1 MNSGKRALIFGI
13 CGQDGSYLAH
23 SLLKKGFHVSG
34 TSRDSFSANKTNL
47 EKLNIEKEVEIL
59 STQISDFRSVL
70 CTIKDTSPDHIFHMA
85 GQTSVGLSFSMP
97 FESIE
102 SISISTLNILECVR
116 FIGKNIRIFI
126 PCSSECFGN
135 NTQED
140 PADETKVLNPLSPYA
155 VAKCSSYWLSKSY
168 RDSYG
173 MHISVAFLSNH
184 ESPLRGSKFVMSKL
198 FTEIKKIKENK
209 ISKINFGDID
219 IIRDWGWAPDYVE
232 AIIDINNYENPEEFI
247 IGTGTSVSLRD
258 IIRKTFLLIGIND
271 YQNYITSKKVEIRPN
286 DLRKSYLDPSKA
298 FEKLNWK
305 SKTDINELINKLYHN
320 LLF

>member
-1 MNSGKRALIFGI
+1 MSSVKRALIFGI

-23 SLLKKGFHVSG
+23 SLLKKGFNVCG
-34 TSRDSFSANKTNL
+34 TSRDSFIANKTNL
-47 EKLNIEKEVEIL
+47 EKLRIDKEVEIF
-59 STQISDFRSVL
+59 SAQINDFRSVL
-70 CTIKDTSPDHIFHMA
+70 CTIKDTSPDYIFHMA

-102 SISISTLNILECVR
+102 SISISTLNILESVR

-135 NTQED
+135 NSQDD

-155 VAKCSSYWLSKSY
+155 VAKCSSFWLSKSY

-198 FTEIKKIKENK
+198 FREIKKIEEKK
-209 ISKINFGDID
+209 ISRINFGDID
-219 IIRDWGWAPDYVE
+219 IIRDWGWAPDYIE
-232 AIIDINNYENPEEFI
+232 AIIDIINYENPEEFI
-247 IGTGTSVSLRD
+247 IGTGTSVTLRK
-258 IIRKTFLLIGIND
+258 IIQKAFALIGIND
-271 YQNYITSKKVEIRPN
+271 YQNYISSKEIEKRPN
-286 DLRKSYLDPSKA
+286 DLRTSYLNPSKA
-298 FEKLNWK
+298 LNKLNWK
-305 SKTDINELINKLYHN
+305 SKTDIDALITKLYHN